1 MVKKILITGV
11 YGLVGNVVYRR
22 LLAARDAERQPAY
35 EVYGLSRRP
44 HSSARISEERK
55 IAVPDARLCL
65 ARLEDFEALRDAVE
79 GMDVVVHMA
88 ADPSG
93 EGGWESL
100 LSSNLIG
107 AYNVFE
113 AARLAGVS
121 RIVSASSIQT
131 VFGYRDTEPYT
142 TLFEARYDD
151 VVPSG
156 IPLLTHR
163 DCPRPLNLYASSKV
177 WGEALAHTYAYR
189 HGMSCIVLRIG
200 WVVEEDRPPNPW
212 GRNQW
217 CSQRDIAQLVQC
229 CIDASDDLRFDIFY
243 GVSNNDFNWVDLDHA
258 REVVGYEPLYR
269 AEAT

>member
-1 MVKKILITGV
+1 MRKVLITGV
-11 YGLVGNVVYRR
+11 YGLIGNVIYRR
-22 LLAARDAERQPAY
+22 LSEACDDEGQPSY
-35 EVYGLSRRP
+35 QVHGLSRRA

-55 IAVPDARLCL
+55 TQVPDARLHL
-65 ARLEDFEALRDAVE
+65 AHLEDFEAIRAAVE

-93 EGGWESL
+93 ERGWESL
-100 LSSNLIG
+100 LNSNLIG

-113 AARLAGVS
+113 ASRLAGVP

-131 VFGYRDTEPYT
+131 VFGYRDTEPYA
-142 TLFEARYDD
+142 TLFEARYDE
-151 VVPSG
+151 VEPG
-156 IPLLTHR
+156 AIPRLTHR

-229 CIDASDDLRFDIFY
+229 CVDAPEHLRFDIFY
-243 GVSNNDFNWVDLDHA
+243 GVSNNDYNWVDIEHA
-258 REVVGYEPLYR
+258 REVVGYQPLDR
-269 AEAT
+269 AETA